1 MLGHDRSLLR
11 KWLLSNSSRKR
22 LNQLG
27 FYIKVSRGSLNF
39 FFMFLTICCDFGSQ
53 LAVSSILRMVLN
65 VMESTCCIWM
75 DPARSRSQQF
85 VINPEGLAG
94 VGLYW

>member
-11 KWLLSNSSRKR
+11 KWLLSNR
-22 LNQLG
+22 
-27 FYIKVSRGSLNF
+27 SLEEVPIF

-65 VMESTCCIWM
+65 VMESTGCIWM

>member
-11 KWLLSNSSRKR
+11 KWLLSNRS
-22 LNQLG
+22 LEE
-27 FYIKVSRGSLNF
+27 VSIF

-65 VMESTCCIWM
+65 VMESTGCIWM

-85 VINPEGLAG
+85 VINPEGLAA

>member
-1 MLGHDRSLLR
+1 MVAVKQFTKETQSI
-11 KWLLSNSSRKR
+11 
-22 LNQLG
+22 G
-27 FYIKVSRGSLNF
+27 FYISRSLKEVSIF
-39 FFMFLTICCDFGSQ
+39 CFMFLSICRDFGSQ

-65 VMESTCCIWM
+65 VMESTSCIWM

-94 VGLYW
+94 VGHYW